1 MRAIHKGVCACTF
14 GQNAPIG
21 AAHPL
26 SESSTSILFW
36 VLTIAVT
43 AIACAALYYAAA
55 ARPVNATAGA
65 VDDATAAHF
74 RLQLKELDADIA
86 SGRLGEAEGLAAR
99 GEMAREL
106 IRLKTEGGAKAGGD
120 QPRVPFAIAV
130 AAIAL
135 LAFGAYGVLGNPDL
149 PSAPLANRPPEM
161 TLEQA
166 VARIEAQLTRT
177 PDDLRGWQAIGPA
190 YMQLQRFAE
199 AERAFRRAIELGG
212 ATADAETNLAEAIMM
227 KQGGSVAGEPLTLLQ
242 SAAARDPTHV
252 RSRFYLAG
260 EATRVGD
267 YEAAVD
273 QWNALLALARGDEP
287 WVQTARAGLATAT
300 AGLNGE
306 VMPGDD
312 EIAAMVAGLQARL
325 ESAGGTVAEWTQ
337 LVRSHLVL
345 GQVAEAQSAYDKA
358 RAAYPDAAQRSE
370 LDVLAADNGLVAK

>member
-1 MRAIHKGVCACTF
+1 MRAIHKAVSACTF

-21 AAHPL
+21 AAHPS
-26 SESSTSILFW
+26 SESFTSILFW
-36 VLTIAVT
+36 VLVIAVT

-106 IRLKTEGGAKAGGD
+106 IRLKTEGRARVGD
-120 QPRVPFAIAV
+120 QPKAPFAIAV

-135 LAFGAYGVLGNPDL
+135 LAFGAYGVLGSPDL

-199 AERAFRRAIELGG
+199 AERAFRRVIELGG
-212 ATADAETNLAEAIMM
+212 VTADAETDLAEAIMM
-227 KQGGSVAGEPLTLLQ
+227 KQGGSVEGAPLTLLQ
-242 SAAARDPTHV
+242 SAAARDPKHV
-252 RSRFYLAG
+252 RSRFYLAA
-260 EATRVGD
+260 EATRVGK
-267 YEAAVD
+267 YESAVE
-273 QWNALLALARGDEP
+273 QWNALLALAGGDEP
-287 WVQTARAGLATAT
+287 WVETARNGLAAAT
-300 AGLNGE
+300 VGLNSD

-325 ESAGGTVAEWTQ
+325 ESEGGTVAEWTQ

-345 GQVAEAQSAYDKA
+345 GQVDEAQSAYDKA
-358 RAAYPDAAQRSE
+358 RAAYPDAAQRTE
-370 LDVLAADNGLVAK
+370 LDVLAADNGLVAN